1 MRAAGIAAI
10 VPMVAWLTTC
20 ARAPSRLLD
29 IRVAR
34 FQLHGTSG
42 AVGHLQGDPAG
53 LPIAASNLGH
63 HANVRICIE
72 ELPAGRGL
80 KVVPVDIDAANQTV
94 GEILSAMVRQ
104 DPRYEYREKLGVIE
118 VLPVGAD
125 ENPADCLNMR
135 VPILH
140 VGYPWKS
147 AFTAVRCQI
156 EILSRDPHD
165 IVFDPLRAGRCSEGG
180 LQLRFPPPTTLRQ
193 TFLGRRVRDIL
204 DELCSRA
211 GNVAWFAAYKAAP
224 PTCGNLQLS
233 ETQPK
238 AWYPADP
245 DDSHNPNFMEGLP
258 PKCTSCHYHSPQ

>member
-1 MRAAGIAAI
+1 MRAARIAAI
-10 VPMVAWLTTC
+10 VPMVAWLTIC

-34 FQLHGTSG
+34 FQFHGTSG
-42 AVGHLQGDPAG
+42 AVGHLQGNPG
-53 LPIAASNLGH
+53 GFPIAPLELGA

-72 ELPAGRGL
+72 ELPAGPGV

-125 ENPADCLNMR
+125 QDPADCLNMR

-180 LQLRFPPPTTLRQ
+180 LGLTFPPPRTLRK
-193 TFLGRRVRDIL
+193 TFLRKRVRDIL
-204 DELCSRA
+204 DELCSSA
-211 GNVAWFAAYKAAP
+211 GNVAWFAEYKAAP
-224 PTCGNLQLS
+224 RTCGNLQLS
-233 ETQPK
+233 ETQPNI
-238 AWYPADP
+238 WYSVDGDGKTWA
-245 DDSHNPNFMEGLP
+245 EGLP
-258 PKCTSCHYHSPQ
+258 PRCTSCHYHSQ